1 MAAGRKPT
9 PAALHILKGN
19 PSELS
24 TDEIKKITSAAYEI
38 LTDFSP
44 PDYLSDF
51 QKKTWRE
58 LCKKFGAVKI
68 LTVMDTMALEML
80 IDDYAEWR
88 EHKEYLDKN
97 GYTIYQPNSQ
107 GGSVEKA
114 DPRCALKQAAHG
126 RCVGLLREF
135 GWTPSSRTKI
145 QSLSA
150 AETDPIKSSGI
161 GERPNR

>member
-1 MAAGRKPT
+1 MAGRRPT
-9 PAALHILKGN
+9 PAAIHYLKGN
-19 PSELS
+19 PSEFS
-24 TDEIKKITSAAYEI
+24 EQEMKDKTSAAYDI
-38 LTDFSP
+38 LTDFTP
-44 PDYLSDF
+44 PVYLSEF

-97 GYTIYQPNSQ
+97 GYTLLQPNSQ
-107 GGSVEKA
+107 GESVEKA

-126 RCVGLLREF
+126 RCLSILKEF
-135 GWTPSSRTKI
+135 GWTPASRTKTLA
-145 QSLSA
+145 LSPM
-150 AETDPIKSSGI
+150 EKDPLKGGGGI
-161 GERPNR
+161 GERPKL